1 MANSVYQVNKGI
13 NKSIEFKGLRA
24 QYIWYLAIGI
34 LILLILFGTMYAIGI
49 PAFICVGLALI
60 GGTVL
65 VMKVYAMSAKYGE
78 HGLTKELA
86 KRSIPKV
93 VKCNSRKIFRG
104 LGNNGFGK

>member
-34 LILLILFGTMYAIGI
+34 LIMLILFGAMYAIGI

-93 VKCNSRKIFRG
+93 VRCNSRRVFKIRQYEH
-104 LGNNGFGK
+104 GK